1 MKRILLY
8 VDRKNVEHKASVIAY
23 EEVKKNKYT
32 LSVATYV
39 EEEDEAE
46 EINITEL
53 NMLLERIVKE
63 EDELRNEINSII
75 KTIEV

>member
-1 MKRILLY
+1 M
-8 VDRKNVEHKASVIAY
+8 
-23 EEVKKNKYT
+23 
-32 LSVATYV
+32 ATYV